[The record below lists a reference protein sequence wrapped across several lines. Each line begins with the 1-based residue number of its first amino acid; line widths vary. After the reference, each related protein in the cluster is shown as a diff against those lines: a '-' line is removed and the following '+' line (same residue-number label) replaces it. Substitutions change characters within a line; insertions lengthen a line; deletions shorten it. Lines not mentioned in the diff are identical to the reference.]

1 MDISY
6 PKQSAKV
13 IKVDPYEYLKYIQQN
28 KNLDG

>member
-6 PKQSAKV
+6 QKQSAKA
-13 IKVDPYEYLKYIQQN
+13 INIYLYEYLKYIQQN